1 MSDAIL
7 GDGER
12 DGIGDGKRAG
22 SDRFRGGMSRLLRDG
37 SAKTIA
43 LQSSLSTMRDGTAD
57 SGLDGEVVGIGEE
70 DREEERGGIYFTSS
84 ESESLDARLL
94 WRIR

>member
-12 DGIGDGKRAG
+12 DGNGEGKRAG
-22 SDRFRGGMSRLLRDG
+22 SDRLRGGMSRLLTDG

-57 SGLDGEVVGIGEE
+57 GGLDEEVVGICKE
-70 DREEERGGIYFTSS
+70 DREEERGGIHFTSS
-84 ESESLDARLL
+84 ESELLDARLL
-94 WRIR
+94 